1 MRVEQRSSSLLR
13 LQLLMV
19 TTFKTKIDN
28 YDVELEVNIDDEPS
42 TQCFVEHKRYSASL
56 AVLREHGS
64 LISSWGNVEH
74 VVPANIID
82 VIEEW
87 ALARGY

>member
-1 MRVEQRSSSLLR
+1 MA
-13 LQLLMV
+13 
-19 TTFKTKIDN
+19 TTFKTKIGA

-56 AVLREHGS
+56 AALCTTGT
-64 LISSWGNVEH
+64 LINGDSDH
-74 VVPANIID
+74 TVPASIID

>member
-1 MRVEQRSSSLLR
+1 
-13 LQLLMV
+13 MV

-56 AVLREHGS
+56 AALCS
-64 LISSWGNVEH
+64 MSTLINGDSEH